1 MEFNFYKYDESSQF
15 PIHKNHP
22 AFQNYKNERH
32 CVLISYRDPD
42 VGEEEY
48 WNQDY
53 YNWEDCVELGY
64 ETVNFWYENGVY
76 FHILHKY
83 DNRPFEVDD
92 FHYIQE
98 EIFSSTPSIAI
109 QEVNILLFLQ
119 F

>member
-1 MEFNFYKYDESSQF
+1 MEFNFYKYEESGQF

-22 AFQNYKNERH
+22 KIQNYKNAHH

-42 VGEEEY
+42 VGEEED
-48 WNQDY
+48 WKRDY
-53 YNWEDCVELGY
+53 YNWGNCVELEY
-64 ETVNFWYENGVY
+64 ETVDFWYENGVY

-83 DNRPFEVDD
+83 GHRPFEVDD
-92 FHYIQE
+92 FRYIQE

-109 QEVNILLFLQ
+109 EEVNILLFLQ